1 MSIKNAY
8 FYKIEKYSM
17 FKFYFKGSKG
27 SFYFIRKKW
36 NNKHKRVLK
45 YQ

>member
-27 SFYFIRKKW
+27 SDSY
-36 NNKHKRVLK
+36 
-45 YQ
+45 